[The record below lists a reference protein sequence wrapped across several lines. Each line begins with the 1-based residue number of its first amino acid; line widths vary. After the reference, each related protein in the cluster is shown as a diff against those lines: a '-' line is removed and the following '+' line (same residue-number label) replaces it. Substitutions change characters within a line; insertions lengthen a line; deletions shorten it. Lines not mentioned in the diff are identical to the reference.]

1 MKMKKVRVLN
11 DLRVKSFTVP
21 EDRQC
26 RITKEGKRVYSI
38 CGMSTRKYYDSSNP
52 RYRIPSF
59 RLDNIV
65 SLTELAIRFYNI
77 KEHTNFGLVKVLR
90 VVRSLSGAVGFRIT
104 FEASSPS
111 GVLSVFVAK
120 VLQRYDE
127 YQTIKIESVKMKRSD
142 SNNNH
147 KKRSPEDL
155 PPNIPQQHTLSEDS
169 LNDVAPYISQCALA
183 LYTISTMQINAKK
196 EAPRHDIS
204 SVKVVKATK
213 HDAPSRKVVKGK
225 KHDVESTTYLVAFE
239 ASLRDEREKVE
250 TFETQIYVPTFFPT
264 TIIQFKEIQIKRD

>member
-65 SLTELAIRFYNI
+65 SLTELAMRFYNI
-77 KEHTNFGLVKVLR
+77 KEQTNFGQVKVLR
-90 VVRSLSGAVGFRIT
+90 VVRSLSGVVGYRIT
-104 FEASSPS
+104 FEAFSPS
-111 GVLSVFVAK
+111 GVMSVFVAK
-120 VLQRYDE
+120 VLQCYDE
-127 YQTIKIESVKMKRSD
+127 YRTIEIESVKMKRSD
-142 SNNNH
+142 SNHNH
-147 KKRSPEDL
+147 NKRSPEDL
-155 PPNIPQQHTLSEDS
+155 PPNIPQQQTLSEDS

-183 LYTISTMQINAKK
+183 VFTISTLNAKK
-196 EAPRHDIS
+196 EALQHDIS
-204 SVKVVKATK
+204 SVKVVKAMK
-213 HDAPSRKVVKGK
+213 HDAPSLKVVKGK
-225 KHDVESTTYLVAFE
+225 KHDVKGTTYLVTFE
-239 ASLRDEREKVE
+239 ASLRDEREIVE
-250 TFETQIYVPTFFPT
+250 TFETQISVPAFSPT
-264 TIIQFKEIQIKRD
+264 TIIQFKEFQIKRD